1 MNLFLEIWPVWD
13 FVQYLI
19 KTLFWFVYCAS
30 VVACPSPSA
39 EASRTSTNLKTSWK
53 FHFSVTT
60 DVVIVDDSTAAAAA
74 IERKMHFFLQRH
86 KFTLVNRSQGQE
98 SLSLLW
104 GVTHSRL
111 MVSRFATDSRDL
123 ARNYNH
129 ANLIKKSPKAN
140 PIGIHCQGWFQEA
153 PRKCGTNRG
162 LRVTSPRKSR
172 SLVRFMADTQQLVKG
187 GQLGNH
193 TRKIGFWAVYC
204 RNTQCATWSDVGD
217 GREA

>member
-1 MNLFLEIWPVWD
+1 MRLLLLALVLLPRHLAHQQIWKHHENFILAWRP
-13 FVQYLI
+13 
-19 KTLFWFVYCAS
+19 
-30 VVACPSPSA
+30 
-39 EASRTSTNLKTSWK
+39 TSSLSTTPPRLLQPLREKCTFSFSGTNLRS
-53 FHFSVTT
+53 
-60 DVVIVDDSTAAAAA
+60 STEA
-74 IERKMHFFLQRH
+74 KD
-86 KFTLVNRSQGQE
+86 K
-98 SLSLLW
+98 SLSLLR

-111 MVSRFATDSRDL
+111 MVSRFAIDSRDL